1 MNLSNFKL
9 VTLTFVAMVL
19 WGLSWTNAKILG
31 NYGDASLMMFWRF
44 VFATISFAPVVVWNG
59 NPFKLPKTSLRF
71 IIINAIF
78 MTSYNFFYFK
88 GTQTGLAGTGG
99 ILVSTLNPILTA
111 VFATLIFRDIMP
123 KKNIIGLFLGLCG
136 GGIIMRLWDS
146 NADQLMQSGNLFFLL
161 ASISWVAVTLNTSRI
176 KYRVSFIPYSFWCFF
191 FASIFSFPMAMGNSI
206 MAVFTFDW
214 IFWLNMML
222 VSVGAMAY
230 GTSIYFLASVEL
242 GAQKASAFIFTV
254 PITAMG
260 FAMIFLNEKLT
271 ITTLLG
277 GSLTMTAV
285 YLINKK

>member
-1 MNLSNFKL
+1 
-9 VTLTFVAMVL
+9 MVL

-59 NPFKLPKTSLRF
+59 YPFKLPKTSLRF

-99 ILVSTLNPILTA
+99 ILVTTLNPILTA

>member
-1 MNLSNFKL
+1 
-9 VTLTFVAMVL
+9 MVL

-59 NPFKLPKTSLRF
+59 YPFKLPKTSLRF

-99 ILVSTLNPILTA
+99 ILVTTLNPILTA

-230 GTSIYFLASVEL
+230 ATSIYFLASVEL

-277 GSLTMTAV
+277 GILTMTAV

>member
-1 MNLSNFKL
+1 
-9 VTLTFVAMVL
+9 MVL

-59 NPFKLPKTSLRF
+59 YPFKLPKTSLRF

-277 GSLTMTAV
+277 GILTMTAV

>member
-1 MNLSNFKL
+1 
-9 VTLTFVAMVL
+9 
-19 WGLSWTNAKILG
+19 
-31 NYGDASLMMFWRF
+31 
-44 VFATISFAPVVVWNG
+44 
-59 NPFKLPKTSLRF
+59 
-71 IIINAIF
+71 
-78 MTSYNFFYFK
+78 
-88 GTQTGLAGTGG
+88 
-99 ILVSTLNPILTA
+99 
-111 VFATLIFRDIMP
+111 
-123 KKNIIGLFLGLCG
+123 
-136 GGIIMRLWDS
+136 
-146 NADQLMQSGNLFFLL
+146 
-161 ASISWVAVTLNTSRI
+161 
-176 KYRVSFIPYSFWCFF
+176 
-191 FASIFSFPMAMGNSI
+191 

-230 GTSIYFLASVEL
+230 GTSIYFLTSVEL

>member
-1 MNLSNFKL
+1 
-9 VTLTFVAMVL
+9 MVL

-59 NPFKLPKTSLRF
+59 YPFKLPKTSLRF

>member
-1 MNLSNFKL
+1 
-9 VTLTFVAMVL
+9 MVL

-59 NPFKLPKTSLRF
+59 YPFKLPKTSLRF

-99 ILVSTLNPILTA
+99 ILVTTLNPILTA

-206 MAVFTFDW
+206 MTVFTFDW

-277 GSLTMTAV
+277 GILTMTAV

>member
-1 MNLSNFKL
+1 
-9 VTLTFVAMVL
+9 MVL

-59 NPFKLPKTSLRF
+59 YPFKLPKTSLRF

-99 ILVSTLNPILTA
+99 ILVTTLNPILTA

-277 GSLTMTAV
+277 GILTMTAV

>member
-1 MNLSNFKL
+1 
-9 VTLTFVAMVL
+9 MVL

-44 VFATISFAPVVVWNG
+44 VFATISIAPVVVWNG
-59 NPFKLPKTSLRF
+59 YPFKLPKTSLRF

-99 ILVSTLNPILTA
+99 ILVTTLNPILTA

-277 GSLTMTAV
+277 GILTMTAV